1 MFVQVYSYLE
11 IVAISSHG
19 FVCISGNVNWE
30 LLLYIISGLS
40 SFVIMLLTICLL
52 RHFMKGRVWKSRRQR
67 SRNAQIEQQQESY
80 VMNPQYTG
88 PNPSEC
94 L

>member
-11 IVAISSHG
+11 IVAISSHD
-19 FVCISGNVNWE
+19 FVGISGNVNWE
-30 LLLYIISGLS
+30 LLLYIVSGLS
-40 SFVIMLLTICLL
+40 SFVIMLLTICLV
-52 RHFMKGRVWKSRRQR
+52 RQFMTGHVWKLRRQR
-67 SRNAQIEQQQESY
+67 PHNVQIEQQQESY
-80 VMNPQYTG
+80 VMNPEYTG

>member
-11 IVAISSHG
+11 IVAISSRG

-30 LLLYIISGLS
+30 LLLYIVSGLS
-40 SFVIMLLTICLL
+40 SFVIMLLTICLV
-52 RHFMKGRVWKSRRQR
+52 RQFMNSRVWKLRRQR
-67 SRNAQIEQQQESY
+67 SRNVQIEQQQESY
-80 VMNPQYTG
+80 VTNPQYTG